1 MSYVDEPHVSAA
13 SREGGVFGSM
23 HTGMRSHLL
32 ALCTATVL
40 LLSLGHPGAAQAK
53 DLNGRFAIGGQQ
65 NSLGQRGLSVKYWVG
80 HLGFNILFG
89 GNSVSSKVTGSFE
102 DDGET
107 KEFEGDDTQ
116 RNIDSALRV
125 LFNAARAKD
134 VNMYVGGGIGV
145 GSLSGSVLGAG
156 ATPVIAKIDAT
167 EVGFELFVGAEYF
180 LSNHFAVQAEV
191 GVPMRFVSEDGPAI
205 AGGGD
210 LPEGSYMHFFR
221 PATWAAGFSFYF

>member
-1 MSYVDEPHVSAA
+1 
-13 SREGGVFGSM
+13 
-23 HTGMRSHLL
+23 MRSSLISLVTAL
-32 ALCTATVL
+32 ALFT
-40 LLSLGHPGAAQAK
+40 SGAAEAK
-53 DLNGRFAIGGQQ
+53 DLNGRFALGGLE
-65 NSLGQRGLSVKYWVG
+65 NSLGQQGLSVKYWVG
-80 HLGFNILFG
+80 NLGFNLLFG
-89 GNSVSSKVTGSFE
+89 GNRASVTSPNGAVNAE
-102 DDGET
+102 GEEVAAGVDVSRT
-107 KEFEGDDTQ
+107 SV
-116 RNIDSALRV
+116 DSAMRI